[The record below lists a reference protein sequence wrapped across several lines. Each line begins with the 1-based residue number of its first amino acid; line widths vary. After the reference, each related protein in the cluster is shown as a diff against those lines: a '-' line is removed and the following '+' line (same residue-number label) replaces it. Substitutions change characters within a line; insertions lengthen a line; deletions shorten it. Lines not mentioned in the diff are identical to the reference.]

1 MPQTALAHRR
11 RALNEELSGSK
22 HRSFNA
28 MAAVVALLFLNF
40 MDQRFNE
47 VGYTRAAVSIV
58 KM

>member
-1 MPQTALAHRR
+1 
-11 RALNEELSGSK
+11 
-22 HRSFNA
+22 